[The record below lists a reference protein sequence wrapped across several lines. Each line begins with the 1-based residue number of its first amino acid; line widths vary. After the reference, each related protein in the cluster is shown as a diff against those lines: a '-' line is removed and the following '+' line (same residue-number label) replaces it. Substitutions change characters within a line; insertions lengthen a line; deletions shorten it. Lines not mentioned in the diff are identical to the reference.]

1 MAEEHPPSLVLKGVP
16 FAWEIA
22 GQARYDGKRLG
33 LSLVVN
39 NKSIAKIVLF
49 AILFLGSVKNVFLYS
64 EEFHR
69 CDIHDE
75 EE

>member
-1 MAEEHPPSLVLKGVP
+1 MAEEHPPSPTSKGVP

-49 AILFLGSVKNVFLYS
+49 AILFRFGLKNLLLL
-64 EEFHR
+64 
-69 CDIHDE
+69 
-75 EE
+75 